1 MATMSATAMAMCT
14 RCSAAIP
21 NGTQLSV
28 SSTSQQ
34 RRIPSIQILRA
45 HGRVEIKAK
54 IGLVRAIR
62 SRSEENGVLG
72 LGPSVSSA
80 FFGTRPTR
88 FYGSDGLTTPRSLIM
103 KKSSPSSKGLVAQAG
118 KNGIEAPERVLAA
131 LGYVLPFF
139 DGIQYGRFFFL
150 QYPVAES
157 LLRPL
162 YPLLAAYKG
171 FPYSNFI
178 AFFSLYLLVVRNPSI
193 SRYVRF
199 NAMQA
204 VVLDVLLILP
214 TLVERTFAPR
224 GGVGFELLII
234 FYNTVFLFLVGCFLF
249 GVVSCILG
257 KTPRLP
263 IVADAADAQV

>member
-1 MATMSATAMAMCT
+1 MATMTGIALCLECNAVFHQRSQLSISRPHSRVSLTGDADPRREIKTQFGFVGTKMGSRRAKQRAFGLAPSA
-14 RCSAAIP
+14 SAA
-21 NGTQLSV
+21 V
-28 SSTSQQ
+28 
-34 RRIPSIQILRA
+34 
-45 HGRVEIKAK
+45 
-54 IGLVRAIR
+54 
-62 SRSEENGVLG
+62 
-72 LGPSVSSA
+72 
-80 FFGTRPTR
+80 FGTRMQPR
-88 FYGSDGLTTPRSLIM
+88 FYGSEGFGFGPSTTGRST
-103 KKSSPSSKGLVAQAG
+103 SRGVVAQAG
-118 KNGIEAPERVLAA
+118 KNGIQAPERVIAA

-139 DGIQYGRFFFL
+139 DGIQYGRYFFL

-162 YPLLAAYKG
+162 YPLLSAYKG

-224 GGVGFELLII
+224 GGLGFELLVI
-234 FYNTVFLFLVGCFLF
+234 FYNTVFLFLVACFLF

>member
-1 MATMSATAMAMCT
+1 MATMSGTAMAT
-14 RCSAAIP
+14 SSAKHSMSTFFG
-21 NGTQLSV
+21 NRSQLSLSGSQLRL
-28 SSTSQQ
+28 SSF
-34 RRIPSIQILRA
+34 
-45 HGRVEIKAK
+45 
-54 IGLVRAIR
+54 
-62 SRSEENGVLG
+62 RSERSCQVGSARAFGSQLQRPGGFSSGPSSSSRIFGTNLRRRFYGEEVLG
-72 LGPSVSSA
+72 LGTFSKSRQSSRA
-80 FFGTRPTR
+80 V
-88 FYGSDGLTTPRSLIM
+88 
-103 KKSSPSSKGLVAQAG
+103 VAQAG
-118 KNGIEAPERVLAA
+118 KDGIQAPERILAA

-139 DGIQYGRFFFL
+139 DGIQYGRYFFL

-178 AFFSLYLLVVRNPSI
+178 AFFGLYLLVVRNPSI

-224 GGVGFELLII
+224 GGWGFELLII
-234 FYNTVFLFLVGCFLF
+234 FYNTVFLFLVACFLF